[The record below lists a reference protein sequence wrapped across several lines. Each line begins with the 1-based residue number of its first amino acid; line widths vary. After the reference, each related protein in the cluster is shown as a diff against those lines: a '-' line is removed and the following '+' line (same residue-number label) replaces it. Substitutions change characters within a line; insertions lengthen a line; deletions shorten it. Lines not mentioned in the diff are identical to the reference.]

1 MVEVYKTNVSNS
13 EAACVILHQIQTKI
27 KGVKATFDLSDCD
40 HVLRVEHIE
49 FDVKLISQIVSEMGF
64 SASPFE

>member
-1 MVEVYKTNVSNS
+1 MIEVYKTNVSDA
-13 EAACVILHQIQTKI
+13 ETACIIINQIRAKI
-27 KGVKATFDLSDCD
+27 KGVKANFDLSDCD

>member
-40 HVLRVEHIE
+40 RILRVEHTE
-49 FDVKLISQIVSEMGF
+49 FDVNLISRIVSEMGF
-64 SASPFE
+64 LAFPLE